1 MMKKFLTL
9 MLVISLVCLGACGK
23 DEVTKNNDDNDRQNE
38 TEQPKTEQENEQ
50 QTPEVENQEIS
61 EKEPDVELTP
71 SVFIEKIGASLSEG
85 GMYYEDAV
93 RLCEAVVSKDKGAFA
108 EFTFGNDEY
117 YDFLDRANISSYTLY
132 PFEFSQEKIDEY
144 TAANL
149 YLATQDN
156 YIVEFDVTDSNCEEF
171 KVGKCAYYFGLEIDP
186 IAGNMLQVF
195 VPIERA
201 EEKVTVSY
209 DSDYTQMFI
218 KEFTALYL
226 GGLDEGR
233 NYADSFDFSNCSH
246 LITHLM
252 ARSPAY
258 GEPPYTLDEV
268 NEFISDSF
276 DGHTGISVSNI
287 DYGAW
292 TSAGKLYGNSGEPD
306 RIFGCSWGHGG
317 TTMVHD
323 IVKTETDG
331 DRKTMT
337 VKTYAD
343 YSKVA
348 EAYTLVFYFA
358 GADDD
363 YPCLTMIEKKDDTG
377 RDAVVWSI

>member
-1 MMKKFLTL
+1 MMKKLLTL
-9 MLVISLVCLGACGK
+9 MLVIALVCLGACGK
-23 DEVTKNNDDNDRQNE
+23 DEVTKKNADKDKQNVQQ
-38 TEQPKTEQENEQ
+38 QPKTEQENTQ
-50 QTPEVENQEIS
+50 KTPEA
-61 EKEPDVELTP
+61 EKEENTQEVPEEVLTP
-71 SVFIEKIGASLSEG
+71 SAFIEKIEAFPSEG

-93 RLCEAVVSKDKGAFA
+93 RFCEAIVSKDKAAFT

-117 YDFLDRANISSYTLY
+117 YDFLDRADISSYTLY
-132 PFEFSQEKIDEY
+132 PFEFSQQKIDEY

-156 YIVEFDVTDSNCEEF
+156 YIVEFDVTDSGCDEF
-171 KVGKCAYYFGLEIDP
+171 KAGKCAYYFGLEMDP
-186 IAGNMLQVF
+186 VAGNMLQVF
-195 VPIERA
+195 VPIEKA

-209 DSDYTQMFI
+209 DMSYTQMFI

-226 GGLDEGR
+226 GGLEDGR
-233 NYADSFDFSNCSH
+233 NYADSFDFSDCTH

-252 ARSPAY
+252 ARSPVY
-258 GEPPYTLDEV
+258 GDPPYTLDEV

-276 DGHTGISVSNI
+276 EGHAGISISNI
-287 DYGAW
+287 NYSAW
-292 TSAGKLYGNSGEPD
+292 TTAGTLYGNSGDPD

-317 TTMVHD
+317 TTVVHD
-323 IVKTETDG
+323 IVKIETDG
-331 DRKTMT
+331 DRKTIT

-343 YSKVA
+343 FSKVA
-348 EAYTLVFYFA
+348 EAYTLVFHFD

-377 RDAVVWSI
+377 RHAAMWSI